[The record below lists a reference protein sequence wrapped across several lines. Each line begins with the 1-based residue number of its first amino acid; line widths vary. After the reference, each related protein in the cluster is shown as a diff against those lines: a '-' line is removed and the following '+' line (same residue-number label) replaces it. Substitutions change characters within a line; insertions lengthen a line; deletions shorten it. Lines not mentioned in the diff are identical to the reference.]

1 MVIRESW
8 LKKIRPFY
16 ENELIKVLIGI
27 RRCGKSVLLKQI
39 SDEITTDEK
48 HKIFI
53 NFENLQFSD
62 ICNEKELYNYV
73 KGKITDNK
81 KYYLFFDEIQNVSNF
96 EKAINSLRLL
106 NTSIFITGS
115 NAKLLS
121 GELATLLSGRYV
133 SFRIMPFSFAE
144 SIEIQKIEKA
154 DDTTLMD
161 YIRWG
166 GMPQRFS
173 IKNENELKV
182 FLSDL
187 YDSIVLKDI
196 ISRYKVQNVD
206 LLNRIVTYLSIN
218 MSQIFS
224 GNSIV
229 NFLKSEKRECSKE
242 TLYNYLSYIINSCV
256 MNKAQRYDIHGKK
269 ILSTLEKYFLTD
281 VSFARLHSQNIDIG
295 ASLENIV
302 YNELIC
308 RGYEV
313 QIGVLKNAEVDFI
326 AQKGNEKNYYQVC
339 YLLADKNTQKRE
351 FSAFDYVGDHN
362 PKYVL
367 STDHFDFSQNGII
380 HKNITDWL

>member
-1 MVIRESW
+1 
-8 LKKIRPFY
+8 
-16 ENELIKVLIGI
+16 
-27 RRCGKSVLLKQI
+27 
-39 SDEITTDEK
+39 
-48 HKIFI
+48 
-53 NFENLQFSD
+53 
-62 ICNEKELYNYV
+62 
-73 KGKITDNK
+73 
-81 KYYLFFDEIQNVSNF
+81 
-96 EKAINSLRLL
+96 
-106 NTSIFITGS
+106 
-115 NAKLLS
+115 
-121 GELATLLSGRYV
+121 
-133 SFRIMPFSFAE
+133 MP
-144 SIEIQKIEKA
+144 
-154 DDTTLMD
+154 L
-161 YIRWG
+161 
-166 GMPQRFS
+166 RFS

-380 HKNITDWL
+380 HKNITDWLLEKA